1 MRSLKLKVKLGID
14 LAMIT
19 VFLFNVFT
27 GLAMF
32 FRLVTGGGRQ
42 YSGIEGFNVS
52 SLASLSTGAWYR
64 VIHDWSGIIMV
75 VLMLTHLILNWKT
88 LMCYL
93 RNAFRSVKIAK
104 ITNIAK
110 IPESCENN

>member
-19 VFLFNVFT
+19 VFLLNVFT

-32 FRLVTGGGRQ
+32 FGLVVGGGRQ
-42 YSGIEGFNVS
+42 YRGVEGFNVA
-52 SLASLSTGAWYR
+52 SLADLSARAWYR
-64 VIHDWSGIIMV
+64 AVHDWSGILIV
-75 VLMLTHLILNWKT
+75 ALIIIHLILNWKT

-93 RNAFRSVKIAK
+93 RNAFKSARIAK
-104 ITNIAK
+104 IAK

>member
-1 MRSLKLKVKLGID
+1 MRNLKLKVKLGID

-32 FRLVTGGGRQ
+32 FGLVTGGGRQ
-42 YSGIEGFNVS
+42 YRGAEGFNV
-52 SLASLSTGAWYR
+52 ASLTDLSARAWYR
-64 VIHDWSGIIMV
+64 VIHDWSGIVIV
-75 VLMLTHLILNWKT
+75 ALIVIHLILNWKT

-93 RNAFRSVKIAK
+93 KNTLKSAKIVKIAK
-104 ITNIAK
+104 I
-110 IPESCENN
+110 PENCETG

>member
-1 MRSLKLKVKLGID
+1 MRSLKLKAKLGID

-27 GLAMF
+27 GLVMF

-42 YSGIEGFNVS
+42 YSGVLGFNVAS
-52 SLASLSTGAWYR
+52 IASLSTGAWYR
-64 VIHDWSGIIMV
+64 VIHDWSGIIV
-75 VLMLTHLILNWKT
+75 AVLMLTHLVLNWKT

-93 RNAFRSVKIAK
+93 RNAFKSLKIAK
-104 ITNIAK
+104 IAK